1 MNTRNANSSLVAAL
15 RARFT
20 EEAVV
25 TDHWLQ
31 ERGWDPNDDSTAF
44 AWVEAF
50 ADRTAEA
57 VRRGDAKSVQEHT
70 NFIAAAYRAEPDTL
84 RTIVDVSYAENLM
97 WEATA
102 AEKKWAW
109 SFIAEDIR
117 KLYADMW
124 GDPTLGKR

>member
-15 RARFT
+15 RARFP

-50 ADRTAEA
+50 ADRMPTPAYLFVGASESLLN
-57 VRRGDAKSVQEHT
+57 VTNRFRLEDLERGFVYVKC
-70 NFIAAAYRAEPDTL
+70 
-84 RTIVDVSYAENLM
+84 
-97 WEATA
+97 
-102 AEKKWAW
+102 
-109 SFIAEDIR
+109 
-117 KLYADMW
+117 
-124 GDPTLGKR
+124 